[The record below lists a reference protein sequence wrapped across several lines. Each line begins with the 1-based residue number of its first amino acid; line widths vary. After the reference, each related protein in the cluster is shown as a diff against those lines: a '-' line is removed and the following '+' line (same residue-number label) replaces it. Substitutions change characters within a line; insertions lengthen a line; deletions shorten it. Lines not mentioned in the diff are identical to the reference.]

1 MVDQIICE
9 MDYGQGF
16 VRKPLPLNWKGLSV
30 HLGFANN
37 TINAS
42 LTGTDFEWVEQNA
55 RELYTYYK
63 AGITGGDGIYCSVGL
78 RLFTCGVNPF
88 TLFDGYIN
96 LASASASIQCD
107 KVTAPCVDTRQTDWI
122 QALFGEIDFA
132 FLAQLAANEA
142 GKIIPQTD
150 FKLTPY
156 FIHKERD
163 YASLA
168 MLALS
173 DFEIIKE
180 TAHTIY
186 KLSEYAGDILAH
198 TTESTLEI
206 PAGSPSVWTLLSKIA
221 GLILYSIYLAFLIT
235 AMLSLLQVLISS
247 FVQRKKYKLCMRER
261 DCWQRISD
269 YFNMPF
275 TSTIYDSSASP
286 YRDVTY
292 MPEKNTIPDL
302 SNPLNVFHRHYDE
315 SVNFPN
321 NPKNYGYPN
330 LNAATFVTQMLNK
343 YNGTLAII
351 TSPTTGQKSLYFEEK
366 HHWNNQAVY
375 TVLNTDKPGNTF
387 NLPDPHSTNASELPS
402 TLEVIFMTDES
413 DTNTLKRYTGTS
425 CAITVSPIT
434 IYNKWY
440 VVSGAGKKVQI
451 ETALAKRKD
460 YLTETE
466 NFLNTITNDIFGFF
480 NAILSGFNTVIGAV
494 NAAIS
499 LFGGNPAAI
508 PNIPLLPTNIFNG
521 RIGAMCLSDD
531 EFKTPKS
538 FIGIQSGTDWLISP
552 NSEADHSGIGL
563 MNNFHGKELATR
575 GNQQLIYKNKT
586 FPFCCKDFIAL
597 INKNVITTPDG
608 FFGKIDDMQWNPYS
622 ERAENTTYRIF
633 RNFTTNI
640 KETVVIDGSQ
650 P

>member
-1 MVDQIICE
+1 MVDQVICE
-9 MDYGQGF
+9 MDYGSGF
-16 VRKPLPLNWKGLSV
+16 QQKPLPLNWKGLSV

-55 RELYTYYK
+55 KELYTYYQQ
-63 AGITGGDGIYCSVGL
+63 GITGGNGIYCSVGL
-78 RLFTCGVNPF
+78 RFYTCGTTSF
-88 TLFDGYIN
+88 LLFDGYIN
-96 LASASASIQCD
+96 LIDPSAEIQCD
-107 KVTAPCVDTRQTDWI
+107 KVKAPCVDTRQTDWI
-122 QALFGEIDFA
+122 QDLFGEIDFS
-132 FLAQLAANEA
+132 FLAQLNPSDA
-142 GKIIPQTD
+142 GAIVPQLD
-150 FKLTPY
+150 YKLTPY

-163 YASLA
+163 YAALA
-168 MLALS
+168 TLALS
-173 DFEIIKE
+173 DFEIFIELK
-180 TAHTIY
+180 HSIY
-186 KLSEYAGDILAH
+186 KIAEYGGDILGH
-198 TTESTLEI
+198 TQESTQEI

-221 GLILYSIYLAFLIT
+221 GLILYTIYLGFLII
-235 AMLSLLQVLISS
+235 AMLSLLQLLISS

-261 DCWQRISD
+261 DCWQHIADKFGMQFS
-269 YFNMPF
+269 
-275 TSTIYDSSASP
+275 STIYDSSLSA
-286 YRDVTY
+286 YQNATY

-315 SVNFPN
+315 SVGFPN
-321 NPKNYGYPN
+321 NTKNYGYPN
-330 LNAATFVTQMLNK
+330 LNCAEFVTQMLKK
-343 YNGTLAII
+343 YNGTLSII
-351 TSPTTGQKSLYFEEK
+351 TATNGQKFLEFEEK
-366 HHWNNQAVY
+366 HFWNNAAVY
-375 TVLNTDKPGNTF
+375 TIPNTDKPGNTF

-413 DTNTLKRYTGTS
+413 DKNTLQRYTGTS
-425 CAITVSPIT
+425 CSVTVSPINT
-434 IYNKWY
+434 YNKFW
-440 VVSGAGKKVQI
+440 VVNGDAKKVDI

-460 YLTETE
+460 YLTEVE
-466 NFLNTITNDIFGFF
+466 NYISTIENDIANFF
-480 NAILSGFNTVIGAV
+480 NAIISGINSITGFV

-499 LFGGNPAAI
+499 SFGGNPAAI

-531 EFKTPKS
+531 EFKVAKT
-538 FIGIQSGTDWLISP
+538 FIGIQSGGDWLIAP
-552 NSEADHSGIGL
+552 NSEADMSGVGL
-563 MNNFHGKELATR
+563 MNTFHGKELATR

-608 FFGKIDDMQWNPYS
+608 YFGKIQDMEWNPYT
-622 ERAENTTYRIF
+622 ERAQNTTYRIF